1 MSFSNPYLTP
11 IPEPEPEPEQR
22 QEQGHEQEP
31 TPASPPAP
39 RSLPYRSPAARARF
53 ALLAAVVLLA
63 GAGAFFNQKAGARE
77 DGKAKDLKL
86 EVDPQPPKRDT
97 ELRASFAE
105 VIKKVSPSVVSI
117 STTTKPRRVDGGP
130 GFGGGPGGSLPPFFR
145 EFFGEGAP
153 GSGRS
158 WMTPRQNGLG
168 SGVILTRDGYLLTNN
183 HVIDGA
189 DVIKV
194 ALNPDGKEYEAKIV
208 GRDPKSDLAVLKIEA
223 EGLTPLLLGDSD
235 QVEVGDVVLAIGN
248 PFGVGQSVTMGIV
261 GATSRAVF
269 GRQSGLEYEDF
280 IQTDA
285 AINPGNSG
293 GALVD
298 SQGRLIGVNTAIVSR
313 GGGNN
318 GVGFAVPV
326 NLARSVMESL
336 VEHGRVIRG
345 FLGVNIQDVTPGL
358 ATEFG
363 LKEPSGAL
371 VAEVTPRSPAEK
383 AGLKSGDVITQFD
396 GREIKDSRHLK
407 LLVGQTRPDHEVDV
421 AVLREGKP
429 RKLQVVLKELTDDRA
444 SSGLRRGGPRQ
455 GPADV
460 GGLQGVLVGDLTPQ
474 SRQQLGI
481 PRDVQGAVVNDVDE
495 DSAAWEAG
503 LRPGDLIREINRRPI
518 RDAEEAIE
526 AAQDLEN
533 ARILLK
539 VWRDGGNR
547 FVVVDESGPEPK

>member
-1 MSFSNPYLTP
+1 MTFSNPYLTP
-11 IPEPEPEPEQR
+11 VPDPEPEPEQ
-22 QEQGHEQEP
+22 EP
-31 TPASPPAP
+31 SPASAPTP
-39 RSLPYRSPAARARF
+39 RSLPYRSPAARARL
-53 ALLAAVVLLA
+53 ALLATVVLLA
-63 GAGAFFNQKAGARE
+63 GAGAFFNQKASARE
-77 DGKAKDLKL
+77 DGKARELKL
-86 EVDPQPPKRDT
+86 EVDTQPVKRDT
-97 ELRASFAE
+97 QLRASFAN
-105 VIKKVSPSVVSI
+105 VIKQVSPSVVSI
-117 STTTKPRRVDGGP
+117 STTTKPRRVEGGP
-130 GFGGGPGGSLPPFFR
+130 GFGGGSGSALPPFFR
-145 EFFGEGAP
+145 EFFGEGAPGP

-168 SGVILTRDGYLLTNN
+168 SGVILTKDGYLLTNN

-298 SQGRLIGVNTAIVSR
+298 SQGRLVGVNTAIVSR

-318 GVGFAVPV
+318 GVGFAVPA
-326 NLARSVMESL
+326 NLARSVMENI

-383 AGLKSGDVITQFD
+383 SGLKSGDVITQFD

-407 LLVGQTRPDHEVDV
+407 LLVGQSQPDHEIDV

-429 RKLQVVLKELTDDRA
+429 RKFQVVLKELTDERA
-444 SSGLRRGGPRQ
+444 SSGLRRGGPNQ

-503 LRPGDLIREINRRPI
+503 LRPGDLIREINRQPI
-518 RDAEEAIE
+518 RDAEGAIE